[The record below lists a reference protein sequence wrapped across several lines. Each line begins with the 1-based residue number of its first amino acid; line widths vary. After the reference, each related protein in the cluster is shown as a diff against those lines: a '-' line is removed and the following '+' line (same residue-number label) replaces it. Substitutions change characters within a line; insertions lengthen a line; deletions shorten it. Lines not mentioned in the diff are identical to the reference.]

1 MKQILVIGLGGG
13 IGSIFRYS
21 LQLLVS
27 RFMLAV
33 FPAGTFIVNI
43 LGCFLIG
50 IFYALSEKGNILTPQ
65 WRLFLTTGLCG
76 GFTTFSTFAYENV
89 NLLRSNDFLYSVLYI
104 MGSVLLGITGVYAG
118 IILIKLF

>member
-13 IGSIFRYS
+13 IGSVLRYS
-21 LQLLVS
+21 IQLLVS
-27 RFMLAV
+27 RFMIAV

-89 NLLRSNDFLYSVLYI
+89 NLLRSNDFLYSGLYI
-104 MGSVLLGITGVYAG
+104 MGSVLLGITGVYGG

>member
-13 IGSIFRYS
+13 IGSVLRYL
-21 LQLLVS
+21 LQLFVS
-27 RFMLAV
+27 RLMIAV
-33 FPAGTFIVNI
+33 FPAGTFLVNI

-89 NLLRSNDFLYSVLYI
+89 NLLRSNDFLYSGVYI
-104 MGSVLLGITGVYAG
+104 AGSVLLGITGVYAG
-118 IILIKLF
+118 IILIKLI